1 MPYANS
7 SDALT
12 KNRDCTMLTVD
23 MLDRRWPRAPHSLVD
38 GIVAAAP
45 EIFSKYAI
53 TTPLRLAHFLAHC
66 SVECAARTA
75 LEENLNYS
83 AERLHAVWPA
93 RFPSVGS
100 AMPYAHNP
108 RLLADKVYDG
118 RLGNRAGTDDGW
130 NYRGRGLIDVTGAAM
145 YERIGEVSGLDLKAS
160 PGLASA
166 HDSALSVAAAFWK
179 LSNADRFADRDQ
191 IAAETKVVNGGLTGL
206 ADREAWLKVW
216 KREMNL

>member
-1 MPYANS
+1 
-7 SDALT
+7 
-12 KNRDCTMLTVD
+12 MLTAD

-38 GIVAAAP
+38 GIVTSAP
-45 EIFSKYAI
+45 VILAKYDV
-53 TTPLRLAHFLAHC
+53 TTPLRLAHLLAHC
-66 SVECAARTA
+66 SVECAGGTA

-100 AMPYAHNP
+100 AQPYAHNP
-108 RLLADKVYDG
+108 RLLANKVYDG
-118 RLGNRAGTDDGW
+118 RLGNRTGTDDGW
-130 NYRGRGLIDVTGAAM
+130 NYRGRGLIDLTGAAM
-145 YERIGEVSGLDLKAS
+145 DERVGEASGLDLKSS

-166 HDSALSVAAAFWK
+166 PDSALNVAAAFWK

-191 IAAETKVVNGGLTGL
+191 IVAETKIVNGGLTGL

-216 KREMNL
+216 KREFII